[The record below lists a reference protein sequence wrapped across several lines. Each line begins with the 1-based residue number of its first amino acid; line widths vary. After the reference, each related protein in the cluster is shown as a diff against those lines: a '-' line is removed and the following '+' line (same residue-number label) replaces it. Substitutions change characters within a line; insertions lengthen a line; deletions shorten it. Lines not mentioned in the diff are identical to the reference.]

1 LLTITT
7 QFGHSSTQSS
17 AADDGDQHRPNGS
30 AVKTEPADDEES
42 RASDRLDD
50 DSGDA
55 CSETTETSQQSGSS
69 QTRRRSRTGGKKKKQ
84 QQPVAGKKRFS
95 YKYVSHAKELHNQP
109 LFGVAFNPH
118 LQVTHRHVFAVCG
131 SNKISIYEAM
141 PDGTLKIHQSFSDP
155 DKDESFYCCC
165 WSYDDSVR
173 SDQVTQNGHPVPLLL
188 ALPGPSGRTP
198 AAPSEKYNVLLIA
211 AGSKG
216 IIRIINPVTQQYK
229 FLKGHGL
236 SINDLQIHPY
246 DHNILMSVSK
256 DHSVR
261 LWNIR
266 TLVCVAI
273 FGGVEG
279 HRDEVLSCD
288 FHRMGKKII
297 TCGMDHSL
305 KIWSLE
311 SPDVIAAVQESYK
324 FDHVKSEKPFS
335 TARVHFASF
344 TTRDIHRNYVDCVSW
359 FGDFVLSKSCEN
371 AIIMWKAGK
380 IDADLDTF
388 LPGDKYVTD
397 ATSTF
402 IHQFDL
408 KDSEIWFMRFSM
420 DEDQKTMALGNMN
433 GRTYVWDVDADDFD
447 HYKLIVL
454 QHPKL
459 SSAVRQ
465 TALSNDGSILI
476 CVADDSTIWR
486 WEREHAA

>member
-1 LLTITT
+1 MK
-7 QFGHSSTQSS
+7 FGNNSQSPVVQ
-17 AADDGDQHRPNGS
+17 DHRNGS
-30 AVKTEPADDEES
+30 AATSNPEPVDDEDDS
-42 RASDRLDD
+42 RASDRLDAILEE
-50 DSGDA
+50 DSADGSSVTTEA
-55 CSETTETSQQSGSS
+55 TETSHQSGSS
-69 QTRRRSRTGGKKKKQ
+69 QVRRRTSGKKKKQ
-84 QQPVAGKKRFS
+84 MAATKKRFS
-95 YKYVSHAKELHNQP
+95 YKYVSHAKEIHNQP
-109 LFGVAFNPH
+109 IFGVAFNPH
-118 LQVTHRHVFAVCG
+118 LQLGNRFVFAVCG

-141 PDGTLKIHQSFSDP
+141 PTGPLKIHQSFADP

-165 WSYDDSVR
+165 WSYDDSAQKPATPANGQAG
-173 SDQVTQNGHPVPLLL
+173 DQQL
-188 ALPGPSGRTP
+188 AIAGPSSSTP
-198 AAPSEKYNVLLIA
+198 VAQFEKYDVLLIA
-211 AGSKG
+211 AGGKG
-216 IIRIINPVTQQYK
+216 IIRIINPVTHQYK
-229 FLKGHGL
+229 YLKGHGL
-236 SINDLQIHPY
+236 SINDLKIHPF

-266 TLVCVAI
+266 TSVCVAI

-279 HRDEVLSCD
+279 HRDEVLSGD
-288 FHRMGKKII
+288 FHRMGTKII

-311 SPDVIAAVQESYK
+311 SQDVRTAVHESYQY
-324 FDHVKSEKPFS
+324 DHIKSEKPFN
-335 TARVHFASF
+335 TARIHFASF
-344 TTRDIHRNYVDCVSW
+344 TTRDIHRNYVDSVSW

-371 AIIMWKAGK
+371 AIIMWKPGK
-380 IDADLDTF
+380 IDADLQSF
-388 LPGDKYVTD
+388 LPGDKYVAD
-397 ATSTF
+397 PTSTF

-420 DEDQKTMALGNMN
+420 DEDQRTMALGNMN

-447 HYKLIVL
+447 HYKCTVL

-486 WEREHAA
+486 WEREQTF